1 MAGESVGEI
10 ANAIVIGIKTGTGI
24 GIETERGREKG
35 TGTGTGIGNGNG
47 NGNESATA
55 TVIAIEGRQ
64 SLTEQDEKKQVSGR
78 CNLVKASSSMLVRQP
93 ALKDGTVARFW

>member
-35 TGTGTGIGNGNG
+35 TGTGTGIGNGI
-47 NGNESATA
+47 GNESATA